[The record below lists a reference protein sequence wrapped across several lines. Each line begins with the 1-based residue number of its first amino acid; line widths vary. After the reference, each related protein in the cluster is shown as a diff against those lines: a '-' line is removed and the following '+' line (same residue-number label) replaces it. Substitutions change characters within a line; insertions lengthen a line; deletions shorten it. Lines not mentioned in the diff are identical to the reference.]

1 MGIFKK
7 FTKILKK
14 AAPIIGGSIGFAIGG
29 PLGSAAIGS
38 ALGAG
43 IGSLAAGA
51 DTDDA
56 LKAALLGGIGGYA
69 ASGGKLFTAA
79 APSAAAASGTQAVTD
94 SVVAGGIDSAAPG
107 LASSSIPKFV
117 PPKDP
122 SFFSKA
128 LDFAKTPTGIATI
141 GGIGTL
147 AALGEEP
154 KQEFARQPDPVGKT
168 RLGLGFIDGK
178 SYDLDDDEER
188 KEYFKDLEERRA
200 VKKRLG
206 GMADFQRLNNIQLG
220 LVRDRDD
227 FTEEE
232 KRMAEGILATRS
244 QPLPFTSFGN
254 VPDGMMNGG
263 EVNGPGTGTSDSVPA
278 RLSDG
283 EFVLTAKA
291 VRGAGGGDR
300 DIGAARM
307 YEMMSELE
315 RVA

>member
-1 MGIFKK
+1 MGIFKS
-7 FTKILKK
+7 FRKILKK
-14 AAPIIGGSIGFAIGG
+14 AAPVIGGTIGFALGG

-43 IGSLAAGA
+43 IGSLAAGY

-79 APSAAAASGTQAVTD
+79 APSAATAGTQAVSD
-94 SVVAGGIDSAAPG
+94 SVVASGIDSAAPG
-107 LASSSIPKFV
+107 LASSSIPKFA
-117 PPKDP
+117 PTPEP
-122 SFFSKA
+122 SFFQKA
-128 LDFAKTPTGIATI
+128 VDFAKTGPGMATI

-154 KQEFARQPDPVGKT
+154 KQEEFKQRPDPVGKS
-168 RLGLGFIDGK
+168 RLGLGFIGDK
-178 SYDLDDDEER
+178 SYNLDDEDER
-188 KEYFKDLEERRA
+188 KEYFKDL
-200 VKKRLG
+200 
-206 GMADFQRLNNIQLG
+206 ADRQ
-220 LVRDRDD
+220 
-227 FTEEE
+227 
-232 KRMAEGILATRS
+232 GIMTAA
-244 QPLPFTSFGN
+244 G
-254 VPDGMMNGG
+254 GG
-263 EVNGPGTGTSDSVPA
+263 EVEGPGTGTSDSVPA

>member
-14 AAPIIGGSIGFAIGG
+14 AAPIIGGTIGFAMGG
-29 PLGSAAIGS
+29 PLGGS
-38 ALGAG
+38 LFAGLGTG
-43 IGSLAAGA
+43 IGSLVAGA
-51 DTDDA
+51 DPDDA
-56 LKAALLGGIGGYA
+56 LRNALIGGIGAYA
-69 ASGGKLFTAA
+69 GSKFLG
-79 APSAAAASGTQAVTD
+79 
-94 SVVAGGIDSAAPG
+94 AG
-107 LASSSIPKFV
+107 SSSSPDASFITGSESMNPATVTAIQKAQA
-117 PPKDP
+117 PT
-122 SFFSKA
+122 SFFDKA
-128 LDFAKTPTGIATI
+128 INFAKTPTGIATI

-154 KQEFARQPDPVGKT
+154 EQEFSRQPDPVGKT

-178 SYDLDDDEER
+178 SYDLDDDKER
-188 KEYFKDLEERRA
+188 KEYFEDLEKRRTMTA
-200 VKKRLG
+200 AG
-206 GMADFQRLNNIQLG
+206 
-220 LVRDRDD
+220 
-227 FTEEE
+227 
-232 KRMAEGILATRS
+232 
-244 QPLPFTSFGN
+244 
-254 VPDGMMNGG
+254 GG

>member
-1 MGIFKK
+1 MGIFKS
-7 FTKILKK
+7 FRKILKK
-14 AAPIIGGSIGFAIGG
+14 AAPVIGGTIGFAIGG

-69 ASGGKLFTAA
+69 ASGSLFTPKAA
-79 APSAAAASGTQAVTD
+79 ALPTQYGSMSGMASGELADIAVK
-94 SVVAGGIDSAAPG
+94 SA
-107 LASSSIPKFV
+107 
-117 PPKDP
+117 DTP
-122 SFFSKA
+122 SFFDKA
-128 LDFAKTPTGIATI
+128 VSFAKENPGTALSLGGA
-141 GGIGTL
+141 GIGTL

-154 KQEFARQPDPVGKT
+154 KQEEFKQRPDPVGES
-168 RLGLGFIDGK
+168 RLGLGFIGNK
-178 SYDLDDDEER
+178 SYNLDDDEDR
-188 KEYFKDLEERRA
+188 KKYFEDL
-200 VKKRLG
+200 KKRQETRDQVG
-206 GMADFQRLNNIQLG
+206 IMAAG
-220 LVRDRDD
+220 
-227 FTEEE
+227 
-232 KRMAEGILATRS
+232 
-244 QPLPFTSFGN
+244 
-254 VPDGMMNGG
+254 GG

>member
-1 MGIFKK
+1 MGIFKS
-7 FTKILKK
+7 FRKILKK
-14 AAPIIGGSIGFAIGG
+14 AAPVIGGTIGFAIGG

-79 APSAAAASGTQAVTD
+79 APSATAAGTQAVSD
-94 SVVAGGIDSAAPG
+94 SVVASGIDSAAPG
-107 LASSSIPKFV
+107 LTSSSIPKFA
-117 PPKDP
+117 PTPEP
-122 SFFSKA
+122 SFFQKA
-128 LDFAKTPTGIATI
+128 VDFAKTPTGMATI
-141 GGIGTL
+141 GGIGSL
-147 AALGEEP
+147 AALSEEP
-154 KQEFARQPDPVGKT
+154 KQEEFKQRPDPVGKS
-168 RLGLGFIDGK
+168 RLGLGFIGDK
-178 SYDLDDDEER
+178 SYNLDDEDER
-188 KEYFKDLEERRA
+188 KEYFKDL
-200 VKKRLG
+200 
-206 GMADFQRLNNIQLG
+206 ADRQ
-220 LVRDRDD
+220 
-227 FTEEE
+227 
-232 KRMAEGILATRS
+232 GIMTAA
-244 QPLPFTSFGN
+244 G
-254 VPDGMMNGG
+254 GG

>member
-1 MGIFKK
+1 MGIFKS

-43 IGSLAAGA
+43 IGSLAAGY

-69 ASGGKLFTAA
+69 ASGSFFTPKAA
-79 APSAAAASGTQAVTD
+79 LPAQYGSGAMATGELADIAVKSADA
-94 SVVAGGIDSAAPG
+94 
-107 LASSSIPKFV
+107 
-117 PPKDP
+117 P
-122 SFFSKA
+122 SFFNKA
-128 LDFAKTPTGIATI
+128 IDFAKENPYITSA
-141 GGIGTL
+141 GIGTL
-147 AALGEEP
+147 AALGAEKPKEEEYTP
-154 KQEFARQPDPVGKT
+154 RPQPIGKSV
-168 RLGLGFIDGK
+168 LGLGFIGDK
-178 SYDLDDDEER
+178 SYDLDNEEDR
-188 KEYFKDLEERRA
+188 KKYFEDLREKQGIRA
-200 VKKRLG
+200 
-206 GMADFQRLNNIQLG
+206 A
-220 LVRDRDD
+220 
-227 FTEEE
+227 
-232 KRMAEGILATRS
+232 
-244 QPLPFTSFGN
+244 
-254 VPDGMMNGG
+254 NGG

-283 EFVLTAKA
+283 EFVLTAQA

-300 DIGAARM
+300 DVGAARM

>member
-1 MGIFKK
+1 MGIFKS

-14 AAPIIGGSIGFAIGG
+14 AAPIIGGSIGFALGG

-79 APSAAAASGTQAVTD
+79 APSATAAGTQAVTD

-107 LASSSIPKFV
+107 LASSSIPKFA
-117 PPKDP
+117 PTPEP
-122 SFFSKA
+122 SFFQKA
-128 LDFAKTPTGIATI
+128 VDFAKTPTGMATI
-141 GGIGTL
+141 GGIGGL
-147 AALGEEP
+147 AALGTEEP
-154 KQEFARQPDPVGKT
+154 KQEEFKQRPDPVGES
-168 RLGLGFIDGK
+168 RLGLGFIGNK
-178 SYDLDDDEER
+178 SYNLDDDEDR
-188 KEYFKDLEERRA
+188 KKYFEDLKKQEE
-200 VKKRLG
+200 
-206 GMADFQRLNNIQLG
+206 N
-220 LVRDRDD
+220 RDRV
-227 FTEEE
+227 
-232 KRMAEGILATRS
+232 GIMTAA
-244 QPLPFTSFGN
+244 G
-254 VPDGMMNGG
+254 GG
-263 EVNGPGTGTSDSVPA
+263 EVEGPGTGTSDSVPA

>member
-1 MGIFKK
+1 MGIFKS
-7 FTKILKK
+7 FRKILKK
-14 AAPIIGGSIGFAIGG
+14 AAPVIGGTIGFAIGG

-79 APSAAAASGTQAVTD
+79 APSATAAGTQAVTD
-94 SVVAGGIDSAAPG
+94 SVVASGIDSAAPG

-117 PPKDP
+117 PTPEP
-122 SFFSKA
+122 SFFQKA
-128 LDFAKTPTGIATI
+128 VDFAKTPTGIATI
-141 GGIGTL
+141 GGIGGL
-147 AALGEEP
+147 AALTGEEP
-154 KQEFARQPDPVGKT
+154 KQEEFKLRPDPKGES
-168 RLGLGFIDGK
+168 RLGVGFIGDK
-178 SYDLDDDEER
+178 SYNLDDDEDR
-188 KEYFKDLEERRA
+188 KRYFDDLRKQEE
-200 VKKRLG
+200 
-206 GMADFQRLNNIQLG
+206 
-220 LVRDRDD
+220 DRN
-227 FTEEE
+227 
-232 KRMAEGILATRS
+232 KNVGIMTAA
-244 QPLPFTSFGN
+244 G
-254 VPDGMMNGG
+254 GG
-263 EVNGPGTGTSDSVPA
+263 EVEGPGTGTSDSVPA

>member
-1 MGIFKK
+1 MGIFKS
-7 FTKILKK
+7 FRKILKK
-14 AAPIIGGSIGFAIGG
+14 AAPVIGGTIGFAIGG

-69 ASGGKLFTAA
+69 ASGSLFTPKAA
-79 APSAAAASGTQAVTD
+79 ALPTQYGSGAMATGELADIAVKSADA
-94 SVVAGGIDSAAPG
+94 
-107 LASSSIPKFV
+107 
-117 PPKDP
+117 P
-122 SFFSKA
+122 SFFDKA
-128 LDFAKTPTGIATI
+128 VEFAKTPTGIATI
-141 GGIGTL
+141 GGIGSL

-154 KQEFARQPDPVGKT
+154 KQEEFKPRPDPVGKS
-168 RLGLGFIDGK
+168 RLGLGFIGDK
-178 SYDLDDDEER
+178 SYNLDDDDER
-188 KEYFKDLEERRA
+188 KEYFKDL
-200 VKKRLG
+200 
-206 GMADFQRLNNIQLG
+206 ADRQ
-220 LVRDRDD
+220 
-227 FTEEE
+227 
-232 KRMAEGILATRS
+232 GIMTAA
-244 QPLPFTSFGN
+244 G
-254 VPDGMMNGG
+254 GG
-263 EVNGPGTGTSDSVPA
+263 EVEGPGTGTSDSVPA

>member
-1 MGIFKK
+1 MGIFKSFK
-7 FTKILKK
+7 KILKK
-14 AAPIIGGSIGFAIGG
+14 AAPVIGGTIGFALGG

-43 IGSLAAGA
+43 IGSLAAGY

-69 ASGGKLFTAA
+69 ASGSFFTPKAA
-79 APSAAAASGTQAVTD
+79 ALPTQYGSGAMATGELADIAVKSADA
-94 SVVAGGIDSAAPG
+94 
-107 LASSSIPKFV
+107 
-117 PPKDP
+117 P
-122 SFFSKA
+122 SFFDKA
-128 LDFAKTPTGIATI
+128 IDFAKTPTGMATI
-141 GGIGTL
+141 GGIGSL
-147 AALGEEP
+147 AALGAEEP
-154 KQEFARQPDPVGKT
+154 EQQQFKRRPDPVGKSV
-168 RLGLGFIDGK
+168 LGIGFIGDK
-178 SYDLDDDEER
+178 SYDLDNEEER
-188 KEYFKDLEERRA
+188 KKYFEDLRE
-200 VKKRLG
+200 KQG
-206 GMADFQRLNNIQLG
+206 IMP
-220 LVRDRDD
+220 RDR
-227 FTEEE
+227 EV
-232 KRMAEGILATRS
+232 GIDPIFSAS
-244 QPLPFTSFGN
+244 
-254 VPDGMMNGG
+254 GG

>member
-1 MGIFKK
+1 MGIFKS
-7 FTKILKK
+7 FRKILKK
-14 AAPIIGGSIGFAIGG
+14 AAPVIGGTIGFAIGG

-69 ASGGKLFTAA
+69 ASGSLFTPKAA
-79 APSAAAASGTQAVTD
+79 ALPTQYGSGAMATGELADIAVKSADA
-94 SVVAGGIDSAAPG
+94 
-107 LASSSIPKFV
+107 
-117 PPKDP
+117 P
-122 SFFSKA
+122 SFFDKA
-128 LDFAKTPTGIATI
+128 VSFAKENPGTALSLGGA
-141 GGIGTL
+141 GIGTL

-154 KQEFARQPDPVGKT
+154 KQEEFKQRPDPVGKS
-168 RLGLGFIDGK
+168 RLGLGFIGNK
-178 SYDLDDDEER
+178 SYNLDNEDER
-188 KEYFKDLEERRA
+188 KEYFKDL
-200 VKKRLG
+200 
-206 GMADFQRLNNIQLG
+206 ADRQ
-220 LVRDRDD
+220 
-227 FTEEE
+227 
-232 KRMAEGILATRS
+232 GIMTAA
-244 QPLPFTSFGN
+244 G
-254 VPDGMMNGG
+254 GG
-263 EVNGPGTGTSDSVPA
+263 EVEGPGTGTSDSVPA

>member
-1 MGIFKK
+1 MGIFKSFK
-7 FTKILKK
+7 KILKK
-14 AAPIIGGSIGFAIGG
+14 AAPVIGGTIGFALGG

-43 IGSLAAGA
+43 IGSLAAGY

-69 ASGGKLFTAA
+69 ASGSFFTPKAA
-79 APSAAAASGTQAVTD
+79 ALPTQYGSGARATGELADIAVKSADT
-94 SVVAGGIDSAAPG
+94 
-107 LASSSIPKFV
+107 
-117 PPKDP
+117 P
-122 SFFSKA
+122 SFFNKA
-128 LDFAKTPTGIATI
+128 IDFAKENSYITSA
-141 GGIGTL
+141 GIGTL
-147 AALGEEP
+147 AALGAEEP
-154 KQEFARQPDPVGKT
+154 EQQKFKRRPDPVGESM
-168 RLGLGFIDGK
+168 LGIGIIGDK

-188 KEYFKDLEERRA
+188 KKYFEDLRE
-200 VKKRLG
+200 KQG
-206 GMADFQRLNNIQLG
+206 IMP
-220 LVRDRDD
+220 RDR
-227 FTEEE
+227 EV
-232 KRMAEGILATRS
+232 GIDPIFSAS
-244 QPLPFTSFGN
+244 
-254 VPDGMMNGG
+254 GG

>member
-1 MGIFKK
+1 MGIFKS

-79 APSAAAASGTQAVTD
+79 APSATTAGTSAVTD
-94 SVVAGGIDSAAPG
+94 AVSSNVGMSDF
-107 LASSSIPKFV
+107 ASSSAIPKFV
-117 PPKDP
+117 PTPEP
-122 SFFSKA
+122 TFFQKA
-128 LDFAKTPTGIATI
+128 VDFAKTPTGMATI
-141 GGIGTL
+141 GGIGGL
-147 AALGEEP
+147 AALSGEEP
-154 KQEFARQPDPVGKT
+154 KQETFTPRPDPKGES
-168 RLGLGFIDGK
+168 RLGLGFIGDK

-188 KEYFKDLEERRA
+188 KKYFADLA
-200 VKKRLG
+200 KR
-206 GMADFQRLNNIQLG
+206 
-220 LVRDRDD
+220 
-227 FTEEE
+227 
-232 KRMAEGILATRS
+232 KGIMSAAA
-244 QPLPFTSFGN
+244 
-254 VPDGMMNGG
+254 GG
-263 EVNGPGTGTSDSVPA
+263 EVEGPGTGTSDSVPA

-283 EFVLTAKA
+283 EFVLTAQA

>member
-1 MGIFKK
+1 MGIFKS
-7 FTKILKK
+7 FRKILKK
-14 AAPIIGGSIGFAIGG
+14 AAPVIGGTIGFAIGG

-43 IGSLAAGA
+43 IGSLAAGY

-69 ASGGKLFTAA
+69 ASGSLFTPKAA
-79 APSAAAASGTQAVTD
+79 ALPTQYGSGAMATGELADIAVKSADA
-94 SVVAGGIDSAAPG
+94 
-107 LASSSIPKFV
+107 
-117 PPKDP
+117 P
-122 SFFSKA
+122 SFFDKA
-128 LDFAKTPTGIATI
+128 VEFAKTPTGIATI
-141 GGIGTL
+141 GGIGSL

-154 KQEFARQPDPVGKT
+154 KQEEFKPRPDPVGKS
-168 RLGLGFIDGK
+168 RLGLGFIDDK
-178 SYDLDDDEER
+178 SYNLDDDEER
-188 KEYFKDLEERRA
+188 KEYFKDL
-200 VKKRLG
+200 
-206 GMADFQRLNNIQLG
+206 ADRQ
-220 LVRDRDD
+220 
-227 FTEEE
+227 
-232 KRMAEGILATRS
+232 GIMTAA
-244 QPLPFTSFGN
+244 G
-254 VPDGMMNGG
+254 GG
-263 EVNGPGTGTSDSVPA
+263 EVEGPGTGTSDSVPA

>member
-14 AAPIIGGSIGFAIGG
+14 AAPIIGGTIGFSLGG
-29 PLGSAAIGS
+29 PLGGS
-38 ALGAG
+38 LFAGLGTG
-43 IGSLAAGA
+43 IGSLIAGA
-51 DTDDA
+51 DPDDA
-56 LKAALLGGIGGYA
+56 LRNALIGGIGAYA
-69 ASGGKLFTAA
+69 GSKFFGSGTG
-79 APSAAAASGTQAVTD
+79 SAATDAGTKAVTD
-94 SVVAGGIDSAAPG
+94 TVTSSATGNPVGGIAGAGPFPAVTPSP
-107 LASSSIPKFV
+107 
-117 PPKDP
+117 DP
-122 SFFSKA
+122 SFFQKA
-128 LDFAKTPTGIATI
+128 VDFAKTGPGMATI

-154 KQEFARQPDPVGKT
+154 KQEEFKQRPDPVGKS
-168 RLGLGFIDGK
+168 RLGLGFIGDK
-178 SYDLDDDEER
+178 SYNLDNEDER
-188 KEYFKDLEERRA
+188 KKYFEDLAESRR
-200 VKKRLG
+200 G
-206 GMADFQRLNNIQLG
+206 D
-220 LVRDRDD
+220 VRID
-227 FTEEE
+227 
-232 KRMAEGILATRS
+232 
-244 QPLPFTSFGN
+244 PLSAAG
-254 VPDGMMNGG
+254 GG

>member
-1 MGIFKK
+1 MGIFKS
-7 FTKILKK
+7 FRKILKK
-14 AAPIIGGSIGFAIGG
+14 AAPVIGGTIGFAIGG

-69 ASGGKLFTAA
+69 ASGSFFTPKAA
-79 APSAAAASGTQAVTD
+79 ALPTQYGSGAMATGELADIAVKSADA
-94 SVVAGGIDSAAPG
+94 
-107 LASSSIPKFV
+107 
-117 PPKDP
+117 P
-122 SFFSKA
+122 SFFDKA
-128 LDFAKTPTGIATI
+128 IDFAKTGPGMATI

-147 AALGEEP
+147 AALGAEEP
-154 KQEFARQPDPVGKT
+154 KQEEFKRRPDPVGKSV
-168 RLGLGFIDGK
+168 LGIGIIGDK

-188 KEYFKDLEERRA
+188 KKYFEDLRE
-200 VKKRLG
+200 KQG
-206 GMADFQRLNNIQLG
+206 ITP
-220 LVRDRDD
+220 RDR
-227 FTEEE
+227 EV
-232 KRMAEGILATRS
+232 GIDPIFSA
-244 QPLPFTSFGN
+244 
-254 VPDGMMNGG
+254 NGG

>member
-1 MGIFKK
+1 MGIFKS

-79 APSAAAASGTQAVTD
+79 APSATAAGTQAVSD
-94 SVVAGGIDSAAPG
+94 SVVASGIDSAAPG
-107 LASSSIPKFV
+107 LTSSSIPKFAST
-117 PPKDP
+117 PEP
-122 SFFSKA
+122 SFFQKA
-128 LDFAKTPTGIATI
+128 VDFAKTPTGMATI

-147 AALGEEP
+147 AALSEEP
-154 KQEFARQPDPVGKT
+154 KQEKFKQRPDPVGES
-168 RLGLGFIDGK
+168 RLGLGFIGDK
-178 SYDLDDDEER
+178 SYNLDDDEER
-188 KEYFKDLEERRA
+188 KEYFKDL
-200 VKKRLG
+200 
-206 GMADFQRLNNIQLG
+206 ADRQ
-220 LVRDRDD
+220 
-227 FTEEE
+227 
-232 KRMAEGILATRS
+232 GIMTAA
-244 QPLPFTSFGN
+244 G
-254 VPDGMMNGG
+254 GG
-263 EVNGPGTGTSDSVPA
+263 EVEGPGTGTSDSVPA

-307 YEMMSELE
+307 CEMMSELE

>member
-1 MGIFKK
+1 MGIFKS
-7 FTKILKK
+7 FRKILKK
-14 AAPIIGGSIGFAIGG
+14 AAPVIGGTIGFALGG

-43 IGSLAAGA
+43 IGSLAAGY

-79 APSAAAASGTQAVTD
+79 APSAATAGTQAVSD
-94 SVVAGGIDSAAPG
+94 SVVASGIDSAAPG
-107 LASSSIPKFV
+107 LASSSIPKFA
-117 PPKDP
+117 PTPEP
-122 SFFSKA
+122 SFFQKA
-128 LDFAKTPTGIATI
+128 VDFAKTGPGMATI

-154 KQEFARQPDPVGKT
+154 KQEEFKQRPDPVGKS
-168 RLGLGFIDGK
+168 RLGLGFIGDK
-178 SYDLDDDEER
+178 SYNLDDEDER
-188 KEYFKDLEERRA
+188 KEYFKDL
-200 VKKRLG
+200 
-206 GMADFQRLNNIQLG
+206 ADRQ
-220 LVRDRDD
+220 
-227 FTEEE
+227 
-232 KRMAEGILATRS
+232 GIMTAA
-244 QPLPFTSFGN
+244 
-254 VPDGMMNGG
+254 DGG
-263 EVNGPGTGTSDSVPA
+263 EVEGPGTGTSDSVPA

>member
-1 MGIFKK
+1 MGIFKS
-7 FTKILKK
+7 FRKILKK
-14 AAPIIGGSIGFAIGG
+14 AAPVIGGTIGFAIGG

-43 IGSLAAGA
+43 IGSLAAGY

-79 APSAAAASGTQAVTD
+79 APSATTAGTSAVTD
-94 SVVAGGIDSAAPG
+94 SVISGPEMMISPTDTTSVSAIQQ
-107 LASSSIPKFV
+107 ASQPS
-117 PPKDP
+117 
-122 SFFSKA
+122 SFFDKA
-128 LDFAKTPTGIATI
+128 IDFAKENPMITASTI
-141 GGIGTL
+141 GGIGGL
-147 AALGEEP
+147 AALSGEPE
-154 KQEFARQPDPVGKT
+154 QETFTPRPDPKGES
-168 RLGLGFIDGK
+168 RLGLGFIGDK

-188 KEYFKDLEERRA
+188 KKYFADLA
-200 VKKRLG
+200 KR
-206 GMADFQRLNNIQLG
+206 
-220 LVRDRDD
+220 
-227 FTEEE
+227 
-232 KRMAEGILATRS
+232 KGIMSAAA
-244 QPLPFTSFGN
+244 
-254 VPDGMMNGG
+254 GG
-263 EVNGPGTGTSDSVPA
+263 EVEGPGTGTSDSVPA

-300 DIGAARM
+300 DVGAARM

>member
-1 MGIFKK
+1 MGIFKS

-79 APSAAAASGTQAVTD
+79 APSATAAGTQAVSD
-94 SVVAGGIDSAAPG
+94 SVVASGIDSAAPG
-107 LASSSIPKFV
+107 LTSSSIPKFV
-117 PPKDP
+117 PTPEP
-122 SFFSKA
+122 TFFQKA
-128 LDFAKTPTGIATI
+128 VDFAKTPTGMATI
-141 GGIGTL
+141 GGIGGL
-147 AALGEEP
+147 AALSGEEP
-154 KQEFARQPDPVGKT
+154 KQEMFTERPQPVGRS
-168 RLGLGFIDGK
+168 RLGLGFIGDE
-178 SYDLDDDEER
+178 SYNLDDDEDR
-188 KEYFKDLEERRA
+188 KRYFKDLEKR
-200 VKKRLG
+200 KKRTKLP
-206 GMADFQRLNNIQLG
+206 
-220 LVRDRDD
+220 DD
-227 FTEEE
+227 EV
-232 KRMAEGILATRS
+232 GI
-244 QPLPFTSFGN
+244 FN
-254 VPDGMMNGG
+254 YGG
-263 EVNGPGTGTSDSVPA
+263 EVEGPGTGTSDSVPA

-300 DIGAARM
+300 DVGAARM

>member
-1 MGIFKK
+1 MGIFKS

-56 LKAALLGGIGGYA
+56 LKAALMGGIGGYA

-79 APSAAAASGTQAVTD
+79 APSAAATGTSAVTD
-94 SVVAGGIDSAAPG
+94 AVSSNVGMSDFATSSA
-107 LASSSIPKFV
+107 IPKYV
-117 PPKDP
+117 PTPEP
-122 SFFSKA
+122 TFFSKA
-128 LDFAKTPTGIATI
+128 IDFAKENPMLTASTI
-141 GGIGTL
+141 GGIGGL
-147 AALGEEP
+147 AALGGMEEP
-154 KQEFARQPDPVGKT
+154 KQEVFTQRPDPVGKS
-168 RLGLGFIDGK
+168 RLGLGFIGEE
-178 SYDLDDDEER
+178 SYNLEDKEER
-188 KEYFKDLEERRA
+188 ERYFKDLEKR
-200 VKKRLG
+200 KKGTKSSDDEVRI
-206 GMADFQRLNNIQLG
+206 LN
-220 LVRDRDD
+220 
-227 FTEEE
+227 
-232 KRMAEGILATRS
+232 S
-244 QPLPFTSFGN
+244 
-254 VPDGMMNGG
+254 GG
-263 EVNGPGTGTSDSVPA
+263 EVEGPGTGTSDSVPA

-283 EFVLTAKA
+283 EFVLTAQA